1 MQNLKRN
8 TVIQVYVPLE
18 CSSTIST
25 ISSLKIIRIDGR
37 FCVVFCVGVYVY
49 LSMKNYIHI
58 YISTLSLQLFAFWTL
73 GGSATR
79 CELRDLLETMK

>member
-1 MQNLKRN
+1 M
-8 TVIQVYVPLE
+8 
-18 CSSTIST
+18 
-25 ISSLKIIRIDGR
+25 
-37 FCVVFCVGVYVY
+37 FCVGVYVY

>member
-25 ISSLKIIRIDGR
+25 ISSLKIIRIDGG
-37 FCVVFCVGVYVY
+37 FCVGVYVY